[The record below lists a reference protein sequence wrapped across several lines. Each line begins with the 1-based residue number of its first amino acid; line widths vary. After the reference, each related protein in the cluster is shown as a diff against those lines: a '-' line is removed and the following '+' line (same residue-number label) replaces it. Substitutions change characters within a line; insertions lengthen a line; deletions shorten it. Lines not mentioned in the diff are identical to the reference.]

1 MVVLATKLYVE
12 GEARER
18 ALDSLRSQ
26 VDNTIGGLD
35 IEWDLGIRDDEF
47 PSVTISGADA
57 TAARNALAEEW
68 GELTPHREPGGT
80 YVGTLARWDDD
91 GLTLDVGFGE
101 TVRVAAENLGL
112 GPGDATQIRQRF
124 GLVQHVPLRYTLT
137 EDEEGDAV
145 ASLAEA
151 EQDRLY
157 EWTRG
162 TGRLNVNSA
171 TRAEVRATV
180 NRAGHA
186 QDIVTVERLG
196 LLEQSVVC
204 KEGTDP
210 PGLLSAV
217 GEYLPAELLCVVP

>member
-26 VDNTIGGLD
+26 VDNTIGELD
-35 IEWDLGIRDDEF
+35 VESSLGIRDDDF
-47 PSVTISGADA
+47 PSVTISGPDA

-68 GELTPHREPGGT
+68 GELTPHREAGGT

-91 GLTLDVGFGE
+91 GFTLDVGFGE
-101 TVRVAAENLGL
+101 TVRVPAENLGL

-124 GLVQHVPLRYTLT
+124 GLVQHLPLRYTIT
-137 EDEEGDAV
+137 EDEEGEEV
-145 ASLAEA
+145 ASLAEV

>member
-1 MVVLATKLYVE
+1 MVVLATKLYVK
-12 GEARER
+12 GEARAR

-26 VDNTIGGLD
+26 VDNVVGGLD
-35 IEWDLGIRDDEF
+35 VEWDLGVRDDEF
-47 PSVTISGADA
+47 PSITVSGADA

-68 GELTPHREPGGT
+68 GELTPHREPGET
-80 YVGTLARWDDD
+80 HVGTLEAWDGD
-91 GLTLDVGFGE
+91 GLVLDVGFGE
-101 TVRVAAENLGL
+101 TVRISAENLGL
-112 GPGDATQIRQRF
+112 GPGDAGQIRQRF
-124 GLVQHVPLRYTLT
+124 GLVQHVPLRYTLD
-137 EDEEGDAV
+137 EDGA
-145 ASLAEA
+145 AHLADA

-171 TRAEVRATV
+171 TRAEVRATI

-204 KEGTDP
+204 GEGTDP